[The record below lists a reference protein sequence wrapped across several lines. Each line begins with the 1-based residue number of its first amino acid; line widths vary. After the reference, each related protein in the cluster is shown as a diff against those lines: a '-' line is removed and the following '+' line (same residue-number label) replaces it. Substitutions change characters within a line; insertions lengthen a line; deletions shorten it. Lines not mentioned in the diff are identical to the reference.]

1 MDTMMSRLATSEG
14 SINYNIPTPSRYVN
28 PQTISS
34 RLETLGWFL
43 DKNVKS
49 VEGEYSSL
57 HLTVMSIDVFYV
69 VGVRWIRYLLEFL
82 R

>member
-34 RLETLGWFL
+34 RLEMLGMVSRQKCKKCRRGVLEPTFNGHEYRCFL
-43 DKNVKS
+43 CGRSTMD
-49 VEGEYSSL
+49 
-57 HLTVMSIDVFYV
+57 
-69 VGVRWIRYLLEFL
+69 
-82 R
+82 